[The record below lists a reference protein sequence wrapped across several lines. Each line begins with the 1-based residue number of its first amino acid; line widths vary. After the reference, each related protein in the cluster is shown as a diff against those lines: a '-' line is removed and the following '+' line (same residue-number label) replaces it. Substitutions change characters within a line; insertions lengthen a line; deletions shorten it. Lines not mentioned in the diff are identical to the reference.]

1 MAKGK
6 GGIRGNA
13 GEKKAPANSRVT
25 SKTAV
30 NFANDTLAALDSS
43 AVVANLRDG
52 YRLQKGA
59 DDLYL
64 YSSTDIGG
72 ANQRLSKA
80 EAKAALIAEHRARTP
95 VTAAEKQAKIQAKA
109 IFDRSVKEYEAA
121 KTNYDRLQL
130 KQTFI
135 KSWQNGFS
143 SGRLA
148 TDAYIIA
155 SKDFWKYL
163 TKL

>member
-6 GGIRGNA
+6 GGIRANA
-13 GEKKAPANSRVT
+13 GEKKAPANTRVT
-25 SKTAV
+25 SKTAGV
-30 NFANDTLAALDSS
+30 FANETLAQLDRSE
-43 AVVANLRDG
+43 VVANLRDG

-59 DDLYL
+59 EDLYL

-72 ANQRLSKA
+72 ANQRLNKA
-80 EAKAALIAEHRARTP
+80 EAKAALIAEHRARNP
-95 VTAAEKQAKIQAKA
+95 VTAAENQAKIEAKN
-109 IFDRSVKEYEAA
+109 IYDRSVKQYEAA

-130 KQTFI
+130 RQAFI
-135 KSWQNGFS
+135 KSWQDGFS